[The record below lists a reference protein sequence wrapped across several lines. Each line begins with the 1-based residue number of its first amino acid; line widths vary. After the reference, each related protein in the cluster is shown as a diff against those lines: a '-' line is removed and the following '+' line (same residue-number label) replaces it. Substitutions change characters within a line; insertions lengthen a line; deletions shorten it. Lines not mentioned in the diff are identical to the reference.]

1 MNRPVSLIT
10 AAILLLAA
18 GLPAVLYAGPESLV
32 EDITV
37 IPPEYSIGD
46 AVTLR
51 ITLSEAAPAGGETPY
66 LPRED
71 KWFQVKTIDT
81 VERGGKVFIFLQV
94 LPFFPGPRMFPPVQY
109 GEQTITGI
117 ELHPAALLDKG
128 DYSFASIRETMLLPG
143 SRLYLLLFG
152 LGCAAAAACIV
163 VCVKRFPLLYHR
175 AVQRFGRWKGRLDRR
190 KKLRYL
196 LRNCSELPRRDVY
209 RQLTAAAKET
219 IQTVR
224 GFACSHLTTTEIA
237 GWVTAEEL
245 RELVP
250 GSYLVPVL
258 RRADEV
264 RFGNKTVSCSRMEKD
279 IRSIET
285 FAFLLE
291 KPRQAEKI
299 HPSKLHGGPRC

>member
-1 MNRPVSLIT
+1 MIRPISLVA
-10 AAILLLAA
+10 AAIMLLAA
-18 GLPAVLYAGPESLV
+18 GPPAFLYARPGPLV
-32 EDITV
+32 EDVTV
-37 IPPEYSIGD
+37 IPREYYIGD

-51 ITLSEAAPAGGETPY
+51 ITLSGEASAGGEAPY

-81 VERGGKVFIFLQV
+81 SERGGKVFIFLQV

-117 ELHPAALLDKG
+117 ELHPAALLEKE
-128 DYSFASIRETMLLPG
+128 DYPFASLRETMLLPG
-143 SRLYLLLFG
+143 SKLYLLLFG
-152 LGCAAAAACIV
+152 LGCAALTACIV
-163 VCVKRFPLLYHR
+163 VLVKRTHLLYHR
-175 AVQRFGRWKGRLDRR
+175 AVLQFGRWKGRVDRR
-190 KKLRYL
+190 KKIRYL

-209 RQLTAAAKET
+209 RQLTAEAKAAIE
-219 IQTVR
+219 TVR

-237 GWVTAEEL
+237 GWVTEEEA
-245 RELVP
+245 RERVP

-264 RFGNKTVSCSRMEKD
+264 RFGNKTVSCSRVEED

-291 KPRQAEKI
+291 NPRQAEKT
-299 HPSKLHGGPRC
+299 HASKLNRGPRC